1 MSVEEAVQAVIDA
14 FEGYDNCCGEWRWK
28 SGYQRHDP
36 YEPVRDAS
44 LAALVREV
52 RAEMP
57 CYRSAYTYAGGDEA
71 FYDPRGFD
79 YSACAETLY
88 RGEPLCPACTAR
100 AEREALKVEA
110 G

>member
-1 MSVEEAVQAVIDA
+1 MSVEEALKTVKASFSQ
-14 FEGYDNCCGEWRWK
+14 CGH
-28 SGYQRHDP
+28 HDP
-36 YEPVRDAS
+36 GYCPRHEPIQDAA
-44 LAALVREV
+44 LDALVREV